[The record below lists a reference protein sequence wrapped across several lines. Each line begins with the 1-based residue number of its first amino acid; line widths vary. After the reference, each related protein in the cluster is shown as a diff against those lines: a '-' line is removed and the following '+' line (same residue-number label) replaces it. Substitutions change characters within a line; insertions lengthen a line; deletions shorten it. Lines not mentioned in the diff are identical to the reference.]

1 MKTLADVLAEAIR
14 SGLDAQ
20 RDADDFGY
28 WDIDDNC
35 IDTHAFSAEA
45 LAKHVAAAYREAR
58 TITTREQ
65 LEALPIRTVIRDDD
79 GEIYERERSGPYLRW
94 YYPGPDDA
102 FTMHPELPALILW
115 LPEEA
120 S

>member
-1 MKTLADVLAEAIR
+1 MKTLTEVLGEHRVGHIYGAP
-14 SGLDAQ
+14 AQ
-20 RDADDFGY
+20 IGCLCGWRGTFEDHPA
-28 WDIDDNC
+28 
-35 IDTHAFSAEA
+35 
-45 LAKHVAAAYREAR
+45 HVAAAYREAR
-58 TITTREQ
+58 TIRDRDT
-65 LEALPIRTVIRDDD
+65 LDALSIRTVIRDDD

-102 FTMHPELPALILW
+102 FTEHPELPALLLW